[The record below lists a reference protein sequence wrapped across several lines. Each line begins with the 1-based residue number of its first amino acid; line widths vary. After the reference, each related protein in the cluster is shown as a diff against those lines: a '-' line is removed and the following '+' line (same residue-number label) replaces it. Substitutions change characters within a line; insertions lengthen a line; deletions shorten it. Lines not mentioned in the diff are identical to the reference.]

1 MKDIK
6 AARSRSY
13 REYPILLA
21 PRTRGEGWGGVKNL

>member
-13 REYPILLA
+13 REYPILL
-21 PRTRGEGWGGVKNL
+21 PQSEFGEAWGGVKNL